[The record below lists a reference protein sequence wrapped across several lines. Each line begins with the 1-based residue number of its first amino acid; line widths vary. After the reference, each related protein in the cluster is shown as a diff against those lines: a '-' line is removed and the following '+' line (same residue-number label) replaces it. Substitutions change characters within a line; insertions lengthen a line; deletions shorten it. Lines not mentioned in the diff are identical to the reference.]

1 MFSYIQAFNL
11 CVSFKFCVSP
21 LVKRLCCCSTARWG
35 GVHCSLLW
43 LQILRLLFIQL
54 TSLRETDFTCSLPG
68 CFILQKSQV
77 KSENNIQI
85 VYTLLEK
92 GADLYIQ
99 NNTGETPVDLIVDP
113 TMKTMIE
120 KYVNVHFSLYQNSH
134 SVLARM

>member
-1 MFSYIQAFNL
+1 M
-11 CVSFKFCVSP
+11 
-21 LVKRLCCCSTARWG
+21 
-35 GVHCSLLW
+35 
-43 LQILRLLFIQL
+43 
-54 TSLRETDFTCSLPG
+54 
-68 CFILQKSQV
+68 